1 MKLPRSELIARF
13 LLVGAS
19 VSLALLAVEVFL
31 RVDNRQPPLDLT
43 RVELNGRTYAFHE
56 TESALANYENA
67 VVFLGD
73 SFTAGWNCS
82 IPQTFTSR
90 FGELI
95 EAQSQR
101 HGVNM
106 GVPGYDGFNYLT
118 LGRDLLAEAKPAH
131 VVIVLYLNDMEPG
144 CEMCRYL
151 GEVIETPDGA
161 ATPGF
166 ARASCERCG
175 MAPRAAEAGTAQSG
189 TAESRTAESGTGE
202 SGTAESAMARPNRA
216 QGVFR
221 RIHRAISG
229 RSLTYLVLK
238 DAVAISLMRLG
249 VDLQWGQTAY
259 PGWWRLTDEGHFRLL
274 AAGLTLLK
282 RDLQSAGVGL
292 TVLIYPD
299 PTALIDSNPYVD
311 ILEGAASALEQR
323 LGVTVRSGYS
333 AFLGN
338 EAAESD
344 MYHSIADRHP
354 SCAAHRL
361 FGEWAYAV
369 VSEDLRRAALQST
382 PALVDR

>member
-1 MKLPRSELIARF
+1 MKLPRSELVARL
-13 LLVGAS
+13 LLVGTS

-31 RVDNRQPPLDLT
+31 RVDNRHPQLDLA
-43 RVELNGRTYAFHE
+43 RVELNGRRYAFHE
-56 TESALANYENA
+56 TESALADYENG

-95 EAQSQR
+95 GAQSQL
-101 HGVNM
+101 HAVNM
-106 GVPGYDGFNYLT
+106 GVPGYDAFNYLT

-151 GEVIETPDGA
+151 REVVETPDGA

-175 MAPRAAEAGTAQSG
+175 MAPRAAEAGTA
-189 TAESRTAESGTGE
+189 ESGTV
-202 SGTAESAMARPNRA
+202 ESAMARPNRAQVA

-238 DAVAISLMRLG
+238 DAVAISLIRLG

-259 PGWWRLTDEGHFRLL
+259 PTWWRQTDDGHFRLL

-369 VSEDLRRAALQST
+369 VSEDLRRAAVQST